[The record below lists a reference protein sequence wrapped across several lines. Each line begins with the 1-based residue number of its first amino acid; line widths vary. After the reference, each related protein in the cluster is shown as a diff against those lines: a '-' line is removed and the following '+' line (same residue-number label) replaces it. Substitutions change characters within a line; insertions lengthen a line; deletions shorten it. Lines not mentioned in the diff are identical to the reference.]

1 MSKFGFKRTSC
12 YLGEVID
19 LFYLSSGMS
28 DNFLRDTLVCQGIT
42 DTYNSPLFVFYG
54 GAGEVI
60 GEITIVEITQL
71 LNSGQRS
78 FDSEMGEVLFFK
90 LPSDFF
96 YTARAIG

>member
-1 MSKFGFKRTSC
+1 MSKFGFKCPSC

-54 GAGEVI
+54 GAGEII

-78 FDSEMGEVLFFK
+78 FDSERGKLLFLKF
-90 LPSDFF
+90 PSDFF